1 MESLLGIGTVQPDSK
16 AIGVLVSNYVEDGA
30 GVTTRPGGAALRLV
44 RSLIYPDGFASSN
57 DGGLKV
63 VSRQQER
70 HDILRNR

>member
-1 MESLLGIGTVQPDSK
+1 ME
-16 AIGVLVSNYVEDGA
+16 LV
-30 GVTTRPGGAALRLV
+30 
-44 RSLIYPDGFASSN
+44 YPDGFASSN